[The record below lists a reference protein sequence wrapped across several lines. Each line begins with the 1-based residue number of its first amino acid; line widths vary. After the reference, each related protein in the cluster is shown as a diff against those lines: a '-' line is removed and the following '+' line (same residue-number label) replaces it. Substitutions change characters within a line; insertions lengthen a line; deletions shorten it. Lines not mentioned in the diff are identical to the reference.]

1 MCQVCEVPMDLD
13 ILQSETEQGQLLKQE
28 DFPQSWQSSQ
38 CQPSNIYVALV
49 ALPGCVHFLVQYV

>member
-1 MCQVCEVPMDLD
+1 MDLD

-38 CQPSNIYVALV
+38 CQPSNISVALV